1 MLNVVFL
8 VLGILQFIVASI
20 GTRDVRRN
28 FSWYAVLVLIVV
40 FGLAYDN
47 VAIAA
52 GAVWGEGDLLKTLNA
67 PRYWVHALFTPAMM
81 IVAFG
86 ALRLAGVGWAQSRL
100 WHTVVCVL
108 ATVLILLGSYIDI
121 LNLTLVPETENGVL
135 RYVNDFHLFKGPPI
149 PAVVTILMVLI
160 FGAVLWRKIKW
171 PWLFLGSLVMFL
183 AAAATG
189 FPIIQNVGEIAF
201 GAGLVFTMIRVQGG
215 ARVSRPALAQAR
227 AA

>member
-52 GAVWGEGDLLKTLNA
+52 GVFLGEGDLLKALNA

-81 IVAFG
+81 IAAFG
-86 ALRLAGVGWAQSRL
+86 ALRLVDVGWAQSRL
-100 WHTVVCVL
+100 WHVVVCGL

-149 PAVVTILMVLI
+149 PAVMTIVVVLI

-171 PWLFLGSLVMFL
+171 PWLFLGSLLMFL

-189 FPIIQNVGEIAF
+189 FPIIQNVGEVAF
-201 GAGLVFTMIRVQGG
+201 AAGLVSTMIRVHGG
-215 ARVSRPALAQAR
+215 ARVSRPTTAQAR